1 MGRFG
6 SQHTAYGHPS
16 ESETE
21 PIVHFDFDPAALT
34 QRFDIVLDAAGTL
47 PGNEARK
54 MLTPN
59 GRIISIKPSPAN
71 MARSAIPGPF
81 HVVIAQPVTA
91 DIEAVARAAGDGH
104 LRLPI
109 ARAVPLSGA
118 IPALTELER
127 NGSAKRGKLIILP
140 G

>member
-1 MGRFG
+1 
-6 SQHTAYGHPS
+6 
-16 ESETE
+16 
-21 PIVHFDFDPAALT
+21 
-34 QRFDIVLDAAGTL
+34 
-47 PGNEARK
+47 

-71 MARSAIPGPF
+71 MARSAIPGSF

-91 DIEAVARAAGDGH
+91 DIEGVARAAGDGQ

-109 ARAVPLSGA
+109 ARALPLSGA